1 MKVRNR
7 VLGDSSR
14 QLQGI
19 AVFVSVVEAGSFA
32 AAAERLGL
40 TRSAV
45 GKSIARLEDRLGIRL
60 LERTTRSL
68 NRTEAGEAFYLTCLS
83 VLAELD
89 EAEARLAAHRQSV
102 SGRLRISL
110 PISFGRRW
118 VLPILF
124 ELEQANPAL
133 QLDVSFTGRHVDLVE
148 EGFDLVVRLGEPD
161 ERLGLIA
168 RFLGNQKMIVC
179 AAPDYLGRRGTPRSL
194 DQLAEHDCLVL
205 MNGNRPVSWQLVD
218 ETGTPTA
225 VKITGR
231 HSINFGDAILDAAVA
246 GIGIACLPSWLVHH
260 ELRAGRLV
268 RILSHSIAD
277 HSPIHAL
284 WPRARDLLP
293 RVRATVDALVAN
305 FLPVAPWDME

>member
-7 VLGDSSR
+7 LLGDSSR

-32 AAAERLGL
+32 AAADRLGL

-45 GKSIARLEDRLGIRL
+45 GKSIARLEDRLGVRL

-68 NRTEAGEAFYLTCLS
+68 NRTEAGEAFYRTCLS

-89 EAEARLAAHRQSV
+89 EAETRLAAQRQSV

-118 VLPILF
+118 VLPILL
-124 ELEQANPAL
+124 ELGHANPAL

-168 RFLGNQKMIVC
+168 RFLGNQKWILC
-179 AAPDYLGRRGTPRSL
+179 AAPDYLARRGTPRSL
-194 DQLAEHDCLVL
+194 DQLAEHDCLEL
-205 MNGNRPVSWQLVD
+205 MNGNRPVSWQIAD
-218 ETGTPTA
+218 ATGNLNA
-225 VKITGR
+225 VKVTAR
-231 HSINFGDAILDAAVA
+231 HSINYGDAILDAAVA
-246 GIGIACLPSWLVHH
+246 GIGIARLPSWLVHH
-260 ELRAGRLV
+260 ELHAGRLV
-268 RILSHSIAD
+268 RVLPSATAE
-277 HSPIHAL
+277 HSPIQVL
-284 WPRARDLLP
+284 WPRARELLP
-293 RVRATVDALVAN
+293 RVRATVDALVAR
-305 FLPVAPWDME
+305 FLPVAPWDRD

>member
-7 VLGDSSR
+7 ALRDSSR
-14 QLQGI
+14 HLQGI

-32 AAAERLGL
+32 AAADRLGL

-68 NRTEAGEAFYLTCLS
+68 NRTEAGEAFYQTCLS
-83 VLAELD
+83 VLTELD
-89 EAEARLAAHRQSV
+89 EAETRLAAHRQSV
-102 SGRLRISL
+102 SGRLRVSL

-124 ELEQANPAL
+124 ELERANPGL
-133 QLDVSFTGRHVDLVE
+133 QLDVSFTGRHVDLIE
-148 EGFDLVVRLGEPD
+148 EGIDFVVRLGEPD

-168 RFLGNQKMIVC
+168 RFLGNQKWIIC
-179 AAPDYLGRRGTPRSL
+179 AAPSYLARRGTPRSL
-194 DQLAEHDCLVL
+194 DELVEHDCLEL

-218 ETGTPTA
+218 ETGNFTT
-225 VKITGR
+225 VKVAGR
-231 HSINFGDAILDAAVA
+231 HSINYGDAILDAAVA
-246 GIGIACLPSWLVHH
+246 GIGIARLPSWLVHH
-260 ELRAGRLV
+260 ELRAGRLIQV
-268 RILSHSIAD
+268 LSHATAE

-305 FLPVAPWDME
+305 FLPVAPWDLE